1 MQALIT
7 RPLEDAEELVGE
19 LRQRGLIPVLAPL
32 LTICNRTGVVPQL
45 EGVQALLLTSA
56 NGARAF
62 AAATHIRDLP
72 VYVVGDATART
83 ATGLG
88 FGHVKSADGDVKDL
102 ARLVSDSLDPKAGAL
117 YHAAGTRLAGD
128 LAGRLREGGF
138 TVVREA
144 LYEAEAASELP
155 AAAKEGLTG
164 GSLDLALFFSPRTA
178 AAFVT
183 LVIEADLVSG
193 CERVAAYAV
202 SSAVCDA
209 LAGLPW
215 RTISVAVRPDQESLL
230 AVLDADCPEPF

>member
-7 RPLEDAEELVGE
+7 RSLEDAEELAGE

-83 ATGLG
+83 VTGLG
-88 FGHVKSADGDVKDL
+88 FGHVKSADGDVEDL
-102 ARLVSDSLDPKAGAL
+102 ARLVSD
-117 YHAAGTRLAGD
+117 
-128 LAGRLREGGF
+128 
-138 TVVREA
+138 
-144 LYEAEAASELP
+144 
-155 AAAKEGLTG
+155 
-164 GSLDLALFFSPRTA
+164 SLDLALFFSPRTA

-183 LVIEADLVSG
+183 LVIEADLASG
-193 CERVAAYAV
+193 CERVAAYAL

-215 RTISVAVRPDQESLL
+215 RAIGVAARPDQESLL
-230 AVLDADCPEPF
+230 AVLDADCPEPL